1 MKRRTFLRAGL
12 ASTATILSP
21 ALGSARA
28 QVKDKDNTSAAVAP
42 AKPFEFEETTIAELQ
57 AAMRSGKHTSRTI
70 TEAYLE
76 RIQDVDKQGASLNS
90 IIELNPDALAMAENL
105 DNERRTGRMRGPL
118 HGIPILIKDNIDTG
132 DRMLTT
138 AGSLA
143 LVGQPAPRDAY
154 IVEKLR
160 ESGAV
165 ILGKTNLSE
174 WANIRSKHSTSGW
187 SGRGGLTR
195 NPYALD
201 RNPSGSSSG
210 SGAAASASLCAAAIG
225 TETDGSIVSPASA
238 NGLVGIKPTVGLLSR
253 SGIIPISHTQDTPGP
268 MARTV
273 ADAAALLS
281 SLTGIDPR
289 DSATNGSRGK
299 AVPDYTAFLKADALR
314 GARIGVARKYFGRN
328 ERVDKLM
335 GDAIDV
341 IKRAGATVID
351 PADIPTSSELGAAE
365 ILVLLFELKAGLNN
379 YLADRAL
386 KDGPRTLADVIKFN
400 EANSGKEMP
409 YFGQELFLQAEEK
422 GPLTTKAY
430 LDALAKNH
438 KRARDQGID
447 AIARKFKLDAFIAPS
462 RVPAWLTDLINGDS
476 SSGGC
481 STLPAV
487 AGYPHITLPVGYVH
501 GLPVGISFFGVAYSE
516 PKLIALAYAFEQATK
531 FRRPPRFL
539 PTIKM
544 ESQ

>member
-118 HGIPILIKDNIDTG
+118 HGIPILIKDNIDTA
-132 DRMLTT
+132 DRMQTT

-187 SGRGGLTR
+187 SGRGGFTR
-195 NPYALD
+195 KPFSLD
-201 RNPSGSSSG
+201 PNPSGSSAG
-210 SGAAASASLCAAAIG
+210 SGAAVSASLCAAAIG
-225 TETDGSIVSPASA
+225 TETDGSIISPASA

-253 SGIIPISHTQDTPGP
+253 AGIIPISHSQDTPGP

-273 ADAAALLS
+273 ADAAALLGA
-281 SLTGIDPR
+281 LIGIDPR
-289 DSATNGSRGK
+289 DAATNGSRGK
-299 AVPDYTAFLKADALR
+299 AIADYTAFLKTDALR
-314 GARIGVARKYFGRN
+314 GARIGVARKYFGAS
-328 ERVDKLM
+328 EPVDKLM
-335 GDAIDV
+335 TDAIEAM
-341 IKRAGATVID
+341 KQAGAIIID
-351 PADIPTSSELGAAE
+351 PADIGTSSQLGPGE

-379 YLADRAL
+379 YLAGRAM

-400 EANSGKEMP
+400 EANRPKGFS
-409 YFGQELFLQAEEK
+409 YFVQHLLLQAEDK
-422 GPLTTKAY
+422 RALTT
-430 LDALAKNH
+430 
-438 KRARDQGID
+438 
-447 AIARKFKLDAFIAPS
+447 
-462 RVPAWLTDLINGDS
+462 
-476 SSGGC
+476 
-481 STLPAV
+481 
-487 AGYPHITLPVGYVH
+487 
-501 GLPVGISFFGVAYSE
+501 
-516 PKLIALAYAFEQATK
+516 
-531 FRRPPRFL
+531 
-539 PTIKM
+539 
-544 ESQ
+544 